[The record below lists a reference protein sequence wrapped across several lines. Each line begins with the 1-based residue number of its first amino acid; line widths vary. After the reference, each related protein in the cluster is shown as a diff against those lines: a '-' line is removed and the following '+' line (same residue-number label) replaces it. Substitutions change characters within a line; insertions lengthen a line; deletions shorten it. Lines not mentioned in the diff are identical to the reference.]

1 MLNFLISIPTI
12 FLHVLHSTDVCE
24 FSARVVNEKQTLIL
38 TQLTV
43 HLKPDDISIYII
55 MHVIKCLPTHIEVNA
70 LTQYHVFAVH
80 VRLYVH
86 FNALYLLMK
95 VEGIS
100 ILDVSVSV

>member
-1 MLNFLISIPTI
+1 MLSFLISIPTI

-80 VRLYVH
+80 VRCTY
-86 FNALYLLMK
+86 
-95 VEGIS
+95 IS
-100 ILDVSVSV
+100 MLCIS

>member
-1 MLNFLISIPTI
+1 MLIFLIGIPTI

-43 HLKPDDISIYII
+43 HLKPDDISTFYLHLDSIYII

-70 LTQYHVFAVH
+70 LTQYHVFAV
-80 VRLYVH
+80 
-86 FNALYLLMK
+86 
-95 VEGIS
+95 
-100 ILDVSVSV
+100 DT